1 MSDIPSSRLPASTD
15 RFAGKRV
22 VITGATSGIGRAG
35 AERLAAEGADLVLT
49 GTDSHRLDDLRSSF
63 PDALVVAND
72 ASSPTTGSDLL
83 AAMGSRG
90 IDGLWLNAGFA
101 ATAPVAEVDAASFDA
116 LMATNVR
123 GPFLQLAALATRL
136 NTGSSVLV
144 TSSTSVYEAA
154 PTTAVY
160 AAGKAALI
168 AAAQTWASELAVRG
182 IRVNTLVPGPIDT
195 GFRDFMPPDTRAEFE
210 ETVLGSVPLGRVG
223 TPREAAAVAAFLLSD
238 DASYVTASRY
248 AVDGGLTHR

>member
-1 MSDIPSSRLPASTD
+1 MSDIPSSRLPAPTD

-83 AAMGSRG
+83 EAMGSRG

-136 NTGSSVLV
+136 NTGSSVL
-144 TSSTSVYEAA
+144 
-154 PTTAVY
+154 
-160 AAGKAALI
+160 
-168 AAAQTWASELAVRG
+168 
-182 IRVNTLVPGPIDT
+182 DT

-238 DASYVTASRY
+238 DASYVTASQY

>member
-1 MSDIPSSRLPASTD
+1 M
-15 RFAGKRV
+15 
-22 VITGATSGIGRAG
+22 ITGATRGIGRAG

-49 GTDSHRLDDLRSSF
+49 GTDPGRLDDLRAMF
-63 PDALVVAND
+63 PDAVVVAND

-83 AAMGSRG
+83 DAVGPRG

-101 ATAPVAEVDAASFDA
+101 ATEPLAEVDAESFDA

-123 GPFLQLAALATRL
+123 GPFLQLAALAARL
-136 NTGSSVLV
+136 NTSASVLV
-144 TSSTSVYEAA
+144 TSSTSAYEAG

-168 AAAQTWASELAVRG
+168 AAAQTWASELADRG

-195 GFRDFMPPDTRAEFE
+195 GFRDFMHPDTRAGFE
-210 ETVLGSVPLGRVG
+210 RAVLGNVPLGRVG
-223 TPREAAAVAAFLLSD
+223 TPGEAAAFLLSE
-238 DASYVTASRY
+238 DASYVTAAQY